1 MRLFIALNFDSFK
14 DYFEELQ
21 HQIHEKETTC
31 TFPKTFHLTLKF
43 LGDLPDVDVQKVK
56 ESLSKVEM
64 RSYQTSVGDIGVFPN
79 EHHIRTVWVGL
90 EDNQTIALQ
99 QRIEDALISIGKKSK
114 ESFMPHITLARVKHI
129 DPNRTSDFIEKL
141 HKITTRKFKAGVEK
155 FYLIASTLTPEGPQ
169 YEVIAT
175 YPRQ

>member
-1 MRLFIALNFDSFK
+1 
-14 DYFEELQ
+14 
-21 HQIHEKETTC
+21 
-31 TFPKTFHLTLKF
+31 
-43 LGDLPDVDVQKVK
+43 
-56 ESLSKVEM
+56 
-64 RSYQTSVGDIGVFPN
+64 
-79 EHHIRTVWVGL
+79 
-90 EDNQTIALQ
+90 
-99 QRIEDALISIGKKSK
+99 
-114 ESFMPHITLARVKHI
+114 MPHITLARVKHI